1 MKNQCKMND
10 FQQIVSAADVRR
22 DSQISVAVS
31 VILWTASEASTAEI
45 SLKLLEIPQKLLAVS
60 VIPWTASA
68 TSTAE
73 ISLKLLEIPQ
83 KLFNVFFNCNALPV
97 PCQERFSYLA

>member
-1 MKNQCKMND
+1 MKDQCKMND

-45 SLKLLEIPQKLLAVS
+45 SLKLLEIPQKL
-60 VIPWTASA
+60 
-68 TSTAE
+68 
-73 ISLKLLEIPQ
+73 
-83 KLFNVFFNCNALPV
+83 FNVFFNCNVLPV
-97 PCQERFSYLA
+97 PCQERFPKSC

>member
-1 MKNQCKMND
+1 MND

-45 SLKLLEIPQKLLAVS
+45 SLKLLEIPQKL
-60 VIPWTASA
+60 
-68 TSTAE
+68 
-73 ISLKLLEIPQ
+73 
-83 KLFNVFFNCNALPV
+83 FNVLFNCNALPV
-97 PCQERFSYLA
+97 PCQERFLKSG

>member
-1 MKNQCKMND
+1 MND

-45 SLKLLEIPQKLLAVS
+45 SS
-60 VIPWTASA
+60 
-68 TSTAE
+68 
-73 ISLKLLEIPQ
+73 KLLEIPQ

-97 PCQERFSYLA
+97 PCQERFLKSG